1 MQDLIGGRIDYFCAL
16 GAAMGPLESEHAKA
30 MTLLTSERSPLFP
43 KLQSAKEQ
51 GFPGIDSYFWTAFF
65 FPKDTPDAIVQKLY
79 DASNQTLNSPVTVE
93 RLKKAGVTPIAP
105 ELRTPAYLKTFIGAE
120 VDNWAAQI
128 KASGVT
134 IE

>member
-1 MQDLIGGRIDYFCAL
+1 
-16 GAAMGPLESEHAKA
+16 MGPLESGQAKA
-30 MTLLTSERSPLFP
+30 MALLTNESSALFP
-43 KLQSAKEQ
+43 AVKTAKEL
-51 GFPGIDSYFWTAFF
+51 GYASVDSYFWTAFF

-93 RLKKAGVTPIAP
+93 RLKRAGVTPIAQ
-105 ELRTPAYLKTFIGAE
+105 ELRTPAYLKKFIGTE

>member
-1 MQDLIGGRIDYFCAL
+1 V
-16 GAAMGPLESEHAKA
+16 K
-30 MTLLTSERSPLFP
+30 T
-43 KLQSAKEQ
+43 AKEL
-51 GFPGIDSYFWTAFF
+51 GYAGVDSYFWTAFF

-79 DASNQTLNSPVTVE
+79 DATTKTLNSSVTVE
-93 RLKKAGVTPIAP
+93 RLKKAGVTPIDP
-105 ELRTPAYLKTFIGAE
+105 KLRTPAYLKTFIGAE

>member
-1 MQDLIGGRIDYFCAL
+1 
-16 GAAMGPLESEHAKA
+16 
-30 MTLLTSERSPLFP
+30 
-43 KLQSAKEQ
+43 
-51 GFPGIDSYFWTAFF
+51 
-65 FPKDTPDAIVQKLY
+65 
-79 DASNQTLNSPVTVE
+79 VTVD

-105 ELRTPAYLKTFIGAE
+105 QLRTPAYLKTFVGAE